1 MNDPKSFHLLESRF
15 LRLRLAARAEP
26 NPPLE
31 TRLRRLRALDRLL
44 RDNAEALAEAVS
56 RDFGHRSSAETRLLE
71 LFPSHEAIADALDH
85 LRAWMRPQRRR
96 VSLWFQPG
104 SAEVRYQPLG
114 AVGIIVPWNYP
125 IYLAVGPLVAAL
137 AAGNRALVKMS
148 EFTPATASLF
158 AELIAANFAEDEVSV
173 VQGDASV
180 AHSFS

>member
-71 LFPSHEAIADALDH
+71 LFPSHEAIADAS
-85 LRAWMRPQRRR
+85 
-96 VSLWFQPG
+96 VS
-104 SAEVRYQPLG
+104 
-114 AVGIIVPWNYP
+114 
-125 IYLAVGPLVAAL
+125 
-137 AAGNRALVKMS
+137 K
-148 EFTPATASLF
+148 
-158 AELIAANFAEDEVSV
+158 
-173 VQGDASV
+173 
-180 AHSFS
+180 